1 MADLLSIAGNSVKT
15 NQSALAIVGNNIANA
30 NTEGY
35 VRQELDVREN
45 LPTRA
50 GTVVLGT
57 GALAVGT
64 RRAYDSLLETSL
76 RSSLSDLRSQAP
88 IIDYSNRVVDL
99 LGDENATLTS
109 ALDQFFGGFR
119 DLALD
124 ASSELRR
131 NSVLSESQG
140 LASRF
145 NEIGAQLRSVDSD
158 TFDALQFRVTEL
170 NSLAEQLSIVNK
182 KLSRQSSLE
191 SQPPD
196 LLNTRDLLLQ
206 KISGLMKTK
215 VSELANGEVNVSL
228 GDSSNSMLLVSQ
240 GTYTQVGLNETP
252 GSLPVSLDL
261 ILDPTG
267 KAENLNSVS
276 SGEIG
281 GLLSF
286 RASTLKEACL
296 LYTSDAADE

>member
-64 RRAYDSLLETSL
+64 RRAYDSLLESSL

-88 IIDYSNRVVDL
+88 IIDYSNRVIDL

-109 ALDQFFGGFR
+109 ALDQFFSSFR

-124 ASSELRR
+124 ASS
-131 NSVLSESQG
+131 
-140 LASRF
+140 
-145 NEIGAQLRSVDSD
+145 
-158 TFDALQFRVTEL
+158 
-170 NSLAEQLSIVNK
+170 
-182 KLSRQSSLE
+182 
-191 SQPPD
+191 
-196 LLNTRDLLLQ
+196 
-206 KISGLMKTK
+206 
-215 VSELANGEVNVSL
+215 
-228 GDSSNSMLLVSQ
+228 
-240 GTYTQVGLNETP
+240 
-252 GSLPVSLDL
+252 
-261 ILDPTG
+261 
-267 KAENLNSVS
+267 
-276 SGEIG
+276 
-281 GLLSF
+281 
-286 RASTLKEACL
+286 
-296 LYTSDAADE
+296 